1 MLRIQ
6 ALLLIA
12 VATALLAGCTSTEVL
27 LAHSVPLKT
36 SQKSIPDP
44 QLLDVGVKVFDP
56 GVPSGKLSADEREKL
71 IKKGTFVQIRRTES
85 RYMAVQL
92 RDTLQKAGYWGDV
105 WVTPEVSNAAD
116 VNVTATILHSDGDT
130 VKLQVRAVDA
140 TGRVWLDKPYQM
152 ETAAGAY
159 NRQRYQDLDAYQD
172 VFNMIANDMAAA
184 QRELS
189 AKQSRDIRTV
199 AKLRYAADMS
209 PEAFSAYVKKER
221 NGRYEAVRLP
231 AADDPIYTRTQRVR
245 VRERLFFDTLDED
258 YDKFTNAARKPYD
271 SWREDSRAESLE
283 IKDLTRQ
290 AHWRTGLGIASIIA
304 SVVSGSS
311 SKNNTYAGRVASDA
325 LMYIGT
331 DMLRAAAARRRD
343 RTMHSESL
351 KELSSSF
358 DQSVQPL
365 IVKVRG
371 TEHRLTG
378 TVDAQFQQWRDLL
391 KQLFMSETGFG
402 PDDLDVYADP
412 NAEPQQVLKPI
423 TEPLPQK
430 QAPGTD
436 HAAAKQPAAKQ
447 AAPAEQAA
455 PAGPAPAQADAP
467 AQQVTAAQGTT
478 AKETTAVKQP
488 AAAKEATT
496 DAGGGA
502 AGGA

>member
-6 ALLLIA
+6 ALLLIG

-36 SQKSIPDP
+36 AQKSIPDP

-85 RYMAVQL
+85 RFMAVQL
-92 RDTLQKAGYWGDV
+92 RDTLQKAGFWGDV

-140 TGRVWLDKPYQM
+140 TGRLWLDKPYQM

-172 VFNMIANDMAAA
+172 VFNMVANDMAAA

-209 PEAFSAYVKKER
+209 PEAFSAYVKKDR
-221 NGRYEAVRLP
+221 DGRYEAVRLP
-231 AADDPIYTRTQRVR
+231 AVDDPIYTRTQRVR

-258 YDKFTNAARKPYD
+258 YDRFTNAARKPYD

-391 KQLFMSETGFG
+391 KQLFMSETGVG
-402 PDDLDVYADP
+402 PDDLDVYAAP
-412 NAEPQQVLKPI
+412 EQVLKPI

-436 HAAAKQPAAKQ
+436 HAAAKQ
-447 AAPAEQAA
+447 AAPAEQVAPAARAAA
-455 PAGPAPAQADAP
+455 PARQA
-467 AQQVTAAQGTT
+467 TAAQGAT